1 MYNVIKEEQMFTL
14 EGKRM
19 RTSRL
24 CKKSKRM
31 RKVYLQKVSFFF
43 IAVLISLSICVFGG
57 KNDVSAHED
66 QLSSEMISMADD
78 TGPAAVTYYK
88 SIEVKHGDTLWNIAE
103 TYMNDRFD
111 SVAEYVNVLKDIN
124 NLDSYD
130 ILAGSYLMVCY
141 AE

>member
-1 MYNVIKEEQMFTL
+1 
-14 EGKRM
+14 
-19 RTSRL
+19 
-24 CKKSKRM
+24 M